1 MKTRVTCLDDN
12 GVKVIQVGVS
22 EGEYEVESAHPFF
35 GKRGTLT
42 TKQSYQDVLTE
53 AVKRVVMK
61 HSAEIPG
68 EENLTERLFD
78 IATKPSHVLMITY
91 VLQSYVTKTKGR
103 G

>member
-1 MKTRVTCLDDN
+1 MKTRAVRINDN

-35 GKRGTLT
+35 GKKGTLT
-42 TKQSYQDVLTE
+42 TKQNYQDVLTE
-53 AVKRVVMK
+53 AVRHVVRK

-68 EENLTERLFD
+68 EVNLTEKLFD